1 MKRLFIK
8 IRDFDILDGIPLF
21 LVPIVIIA
29 LFAYVGLVVYIN
41 SVALG
46 WLVGIPSFFAGLLY
60 YGAITK
66 VTVKEGTKSYGL
78 FDPKLQMAL
87 VWLNQ
92 IVICY
97 WLVTASGFGAVGYI
111 FVMLVVIPALY
122 LSMQTVLSR
131 EVTNVEK
138 D

>member
-1 MKRLFIK
+1 MKKLFIK

-29 LFAYVGLVVYIN
+29 LFAYVGLVTYVN

-46 WLVGIPSFFAGLLY
+46 WLIGIPAFFAGLLY
-60 YGAITK
+60 YVVISR
-66 VTVKEGTKSYGL
+66 VTVQEGNKSYGL
-78 FDPKLQMAL
+78 LNPKWQAAL

-97 WLVTASGFGAVGYI
+97 WLVTASGFGAIGYI
-111 FVMLVVIPALY
+111 FVMLVVIPTLY
-122 LSMQTVLSR
+122 ISMGILLSR

-138 D
+138 N

>member
-1 MKRLFIK
+1 MKKLFIK

-21 LVPIVIIA
+21 LIPIVIIA
-29 LFAYVGLVVYIN
+29 LFAYVGLVIYVN

-46 WLVGIPSFFAGLLY
+46 WLVGIPAFFAGLLY
-60 YGAITK
+60 YVAISR
-66 VTVKEGTKSYGL
+66 VTVKKGNKSYGL
-78 FDPKLQMAL
+78 LDPTWQAAL

-97 WLVTASGFGAVGYI
+97 WLVTASGFGAIGYI
-111 FVMLVVIPALY
+111 FVMLVVIPTLY
-122 LSMQTVLSR
+122 ISMGILLSR
-131 EVTNVEK
+131 EVNNDEK

>member
-1 MKRLFIK
+1 MKKPFINF
-8 IRDFDILDGIPLF
+8 RDFDILDGIPLF

-46 WLVGIPSFFAGLLY
+46 WIVGIPAFFAGLLY

-66 VTVKEGTKSYGL
+66 VTAKEGNTLWG
-78 FDPKLQMAL
+78 FHDQKLRASL

-92 IVICY
+92 IVICH
-97 WLVTASGFGAVGYI
+97 WLVTASGFGAIGYI
-111 FVMLVVIPALY
+111 FVMLVVLPALY
-122 LSMQTVLSR
+122 ISTNVLLSR
-131 EVTNVEK
+131 EVK
-138 D
+138 A